1 MIYDMDCLEWLD
13 CSYYGCSEKAEVNSF
28 TEVMQF
34 TGTSISEQHI
44 YASCKKNQEF
54 AKQFVLSF
62 MDMANVN
69 FSLENVKNVF
79 ANWNLELEGGL
90 QTFFEHRFDYIV
102 PYMAEEFGLT
112 GTLEEVTLK
121 VNDPSGGTIHLNTT
135 TPDLSDG
142 SWTGKY
148 YTDYPVTLTAV
159 PEEGYRFAG
168 WRGSI
173 NSEENSLEAEV
184 AAGGITLEAVFEK
197 TGNESIN

>member
-1 MIYDMDCLEWLD
+1 MVYDTDCLEWMD
-13 CSYYGCSEKAEVNSF
+13 CTYYGESEKAAVNSF
-28 TEVMQF
+28 TEKMQY
-34 TGTSISEQHI
+34 TERALNEHLLYLS
-44 YASCKKNQEF
+44 
-54 AKQFVLSF
+54 AKRNSKFCRQFVLSF
-62 MDMANVN
+62 LDMANVN
-69 FSLENVKNVF
+69 FSLKNVNAVFEKWNSSSEIYGDFF
-79 ANWNLELEGGL
+79 A
-90 QTFFEHRFDYIV
+90 HRFDYIV

-148 YTDYPVTLTAV
+148 YTDYPVTVTAV

-168 WRGSI
+168 WCGSI

-184 AAGGITLEAVFEK
+184 TAGGITLEAVFEK